1 MIIKLTKLTF
11 AILLGLS
18 LTACFHIQLNGSVGG
33 GTLSIAPLRNP
44 DNVVATVVSWTPAD
58 LLAIWGQEAWDEHE
72 SLVNLAFVGI
82 NPLQPDNLDPNAL
95 YLVTASGGQD
105 HDPEV
110 QLALSN
116 SPVIVQ
122 GSWHMIASGERI
134 MAGNL
139 KVSTLTEALYQ
150 QLRPRLNEWSNDEI
164 LARLN
169 ASATLV
175 VGDVDDNGEVNYDD
189 VLRWNRTFDAPFYL
203 GNLSAIDA
211 LSDAITA
218 GQTGS
223 ILTNK
228 AKDVL
233 GNQRVV
239 LQFDAGKVVLKTLNW
254 QSPIT
259 AANFLDYVR
268 SGYYNQMLVHRAIDG
283 FMIQMG
289 LVAVL
294 GEDEDGLIQW
304 ELKTPNAPIVNE
316 SSNGLSNI
324 RGSLSMARTS
334 DPDSASSQFF
344 INQTPNT
351 FLDHGS
357 ANNPDGYAVFAR
369 VISGMAVVDD
379 IAAEATTSVQSIGSD
394 VPSRGVVLESAKLQ

>member
-1 MIIKLTKLTF
+1 MIIKFTKITL
-11 AILLGLS
+11 AALLGLS

-33 GTLSIAPLRNP
+33 GTLTIAPLRTP
-44 DNVVATVVSWTPAD
+44 GNVVATVVSWTPAD
-58 LLAIWGQEAWDEHE
+58 LLAIWGQEKWDEHD
-72 SLVNLAFVGI
+72 SLVNLALVGV
-82 NPLQPDNLDPNAL
+82 NPLQPDNLSPNTL
-95 YLVTASGGQD
+95 YVVTASGGQD
-105 HDPEV
+105 YDPDV
-110 QLALSN
+110 QRALSD
-116 SPVIVQ
+116 SPVAVQ
-122 GSWHMIASGERI
+122 GSWHMIASGKRI

-150 QLRPRLNEWSNDEI
+150 QLRPRLGEWSNDEI

-189 VLRWNRTFDAPFYL
+189 VLRWNRTFDAPFYR
-203 GNLSAIDA
+203 GKLSAIDA

-233 GNQRVV
+233 GSQRVV
-239 LQFDAGKVVLKTLNW
+239 LQFDAGKVVLKTFNW

-268 SGYYNQMLVHRAIDG
+268 SGYYNQTLVHRSIDG

-294 GEDEDGLIQW
+294 GEDEEGLVQW

-344 INQTPNT
+344 INQADNI

-357 ANNPDGYAVFAR
+357 ANSPDGYAVFAR
-369 VISGMAVVDD
+369 AISGMAVVDD
-379 IAAEATTSVQSIGSD
+379 IAAEATTSVQSIGKD
-394 VPSRGVVLESAKLQ
+394 VPSRGVILESARLQ